1 MNEAGGAG
9 CPPFVDITENARDGM
24 ALNGKIIKSISG
36 FYEVYTEGAIYR
48 CRAKG
53 VFRALHQ
60 KPLVGDDVTIDVT
73 DTVSVPPEGNVTA
86 LLPRR
91 NDLIRPNVANVDQA
105 LLLFAVTN
113 PAPSYQMLDRF
124 LITMERKDLPAVLCF
139 NKVDLAA
146 QEDLEELRTVYG
158 NCGCKVLF
166 IQARETEALAQDAPL
181 MSDCDGQ
188 ETGTAPEDGLSV
200 PGLGLQEDGATQQ
213 DAAVSQHDLDQLRAV
228 LDGKTTVITGPS
240 GAGKSTLINRLCP
253 DARRETGELSRK
265 IQRGKNTTRVVELL
279 AAGDDTFLVDTP
291 GFTSL
296 FLQDMQAE
304 DLKNYYPEFRPYAP
318 QCRFQGCNHMAEPDC
333 AVKAAAKAHAISRIR
348 YKNYTEIYATL
359 KDQRPLY
366 NRKAPY

>member
-1 MNEAGGAG
+1 
-9 CPPFVDITENARDGM
+9 M
-24 ALNGKIIKSISG
+24 ALTGKIIKSISG
-36 FYEVYTEGAIYR
+36 FYEVYTEGTIYR

-146 QEDLEELRTVYG
+146 EEDLEELRSVYG

-166 IQARETEALAQDAPL
+166 IQAREAAEEDASGADSAADDMDAQQGGAARGADART
-181 MSDCDGQ
+181 SCDG
-188 ETGTAPEDGLSV
+188 
-200 PGLGLQEDGATQQ
+200 
-213 DAAVSQHDLDQLRAV
+213 AVSEHDLDQLRAV
-228 LDGKTTVITGPS
+228 LAGRTTVITGPS

-279 AAGDDTFLVDTP
+279 AAGEDTFLVDTP

-296 FLQDMQAE
+296 FLQDMEAE
-304 DLKNYYPEFRPYAP
+304 DLKDYYPEFRPYAP
-318 QCRFQGCNHMAEPDC
+318 QCRFQGCNHMAEPEC
-333 AVKAAAKAHAISRIR
+333 AVKAAARRHEISRIR
-348 YKNYTEIYATL
+348 YQNYTEIFATL
-359 KDQRPLY
+359 KDQRPVY
-366 NRKAPY
+366 GKKATY